1 MINSMNQIHELIK
14 FKKENR
20 VFIIAEA
27 GSNWKAGSYNSS
39 LKRAKKLI
47 SVAANCGANAVKF
60 QTFKSELVYVPNA
73 GKSHYLKKRGVNK
86 SINEIFKENSMPY
99 EMLPKLARFCKEKK
113 IMFMSTPF
121 SVQDAKEIDPYVK
134 LHKLAS
140 YEINHVRLLDYLA
153 SIKKPLVIST
163 GAATYEEIDFAVNR
177 IKKKGNNKIILLQCT
192 SKYPASIELLNL
204 KVIKKLK
211 KKYNVIVGLSDHSLD
226 PIIGPISAIGVGAE
240 VIEKHFTL
248 DKSLS
253 GPDHSFALNPTELKS
268 MIHAIRKTELALG
281 NNEKTVLKEEFESRR
296 FATRSLQAIKKIEK
310 DDILKEGINF
320 DVLRPGNQSKGIDAR
335 FLNKIN
341 GKKAKKSYNIGQGIT
356 EFY

>member
-1 MINSMNQIHELIK
+1 MKHIHDLIK
-14 FKKENR
+14 FNKKNR

-27 GSNWKAGSYNSS
+27 GSNWKADSFNTS

-60 QTFKSELVYVPNA
+60 QTFNHELVYVPNA

-99 EMLPKLARFCKEKK
+99 EMLPKLARFCKENK

-153 SIKKPLVIST
+153 TTKKPLLIST

-204 KVIKKLK
+204 KVITKLE
-211 KKYNVIVGLSDHSLD
+211 KKYNLIAGLSDHSLD
-226 PIIGPISAIGVGAE
+226 PIIGPVSAVGVGAE

-248 DKSLS
+248 DKSLP

-268 MIHAIRKTELALG
+268 MIQAVRESEFALG
-281 NNEKTVLKEEFESRR
+281 NNEKTILNEELELRR
-296 FATRSLQAIKKIEK
+296 FATRSLQAIKKIKKGE
-310 DDILKEGINF
+310 IFKEGFNF
-320 DVLRPGNQSKGIDAR
+320 DVLRPGNQPRGLEAR

-341 GKKAKKSYNIGQGIT
+341 GKKAQKSYKMGQGIT
-356 EFY
+356 DYY